1 MNCFATLLKF
11 TSYKSL
17 DSILLTPSGGL
28 FSINKEWFTEL
39 GLYDEGM
46 EIWGGENIELSFRW
60 ESNPS
65 PSAIYVARPRR
76 RRKERKPRSWPLR
89 RIFLHP
95 SRPFSSDRIDKR
107 IQDLLHREKKEKE
120 RQEREDWSDKGIKS
134 VVFFQ
139 ACFSDFELK

>member
-17 DSILLTPSGGL
+17 NSILSTPLGGL

-65 PSAIYVARPRR
+65 SLQQQNI
-76 RRKERKPRSWPLR
+76 LR
-89 RIFLHP
+89 
-95 SRPFSSDRIDKR
+95 DRV
-107 IQDLLHREKKEKE
+107 EV
-120 RQEREDWSDKGIKS
+120 G
-134 VVFFQ
+134 
-139 ACFSDFELK
+139 

>member
-1 MNCFATLLKF
+1 MYSFSTLLRF

-17 DSILLTPSGGL
+17 DAILLTTPLGGL

-65 PSAIYVARPRR
+65 S
-76 RRKERKPRSWPLR
+76 
-89 RIFLHP
+89 LHQ
-95 SRPFSSDRIDKR
+95 RNMLSD
-107 IQDLLHREKKEKE
+107 HVEV
-120 RQEREDWSDKGIKS
+120 G
-134 VVFFQ
+134 
-139 ACFSDFELK
+139 